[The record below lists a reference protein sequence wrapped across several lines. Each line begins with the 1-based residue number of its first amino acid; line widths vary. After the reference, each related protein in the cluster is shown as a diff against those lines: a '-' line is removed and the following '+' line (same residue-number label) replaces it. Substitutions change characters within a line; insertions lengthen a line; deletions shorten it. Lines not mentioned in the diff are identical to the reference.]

1 MTGLDLDSWSH
12 CERASGPAR
21 ARAAGGEDRKREKE
35 PKSGD
40 RPEIESDLPFRSLL
54 IKYFDLP
61 KSAAAAATTSENAKA
76 K

>member
-12 CERASGPAR
+12 RERASER
-21 ARAAGGEDRKREKE
+21 ASAAGGEDRKREKE

-40 RPEIESDLPFRSLL
+40 RPEIESDLPFRSL

-61 KSAAAAATTSENAKA
+61 QSAAAAATTSENAKA
-76 K
+76 KWK